1 MDSREDEVV
10 TGKDRQKQLAREHH
24 ERQQAAR
31 VQRERTQKRTAAIG
45 TTAGVVVVVAGIVA
59 AAFFLT
65 GGNDDDPA
73 TAAASA
79 PASANPSDPAA
90 AAPAQPLPYDKG
102 TGKCD
107 YVTDPAG
114 AAKDVGKPDP
124 KVAAAPAVMKINT
137 NLGVIEADLDG
148 AKAPCTV
155 GSFTHLASKGY
166 FDKTKCHRLTTEGIK
181 VLQCGDPTATGSGG
195 PGYRFVDENLEG
207 ASYKRGVLAMANSGA
222 NTNGS
227 QFFIVYGDET
237 DTLPD
242 QYTPFGTITKG
253 LDLVDKVAKAGAEG
267 GADGPPKQAV
277 DIKDVTIT
285 GKS

>member
-1 MDSREDEVV
+1 MV

-31 VQRERTQKRTAAIG
+31 VQRERIAKRNAAIG
-45 TTAGVVVVVAGIVA
+45 TTAGVVVVIAGIVA
-59 AAFFLT
+59 AAIFLT
-65 GGNDDDPA
+65 GGDDADPA

-79 PASANPSDPAA
+79 SANPAESAA
-90 AAPAQPLPYDKG
+90 AAPAEPLPFDKG
-102 TGKCD
+102 TGRCD
-107 YVTDPAG
+107 YVSDPAG

-124 KVAAAPAVMKINT
+124 KVAAAPAVMKIDT
-137 NLGVIEADLDG
+137 NLGVIQADLDG

-166 FDKTKCHRLTTEGIK
+166 FANTKCHRLTTEGIK

-207 ASYKRGVLAMANSGA
+207 ASYKRGVLAMANSGP

-242 QYTPFGTITKG
+242 SYTPFGTITKG
-253 LDLVDKVAKAGAEG
+253 LDLVDKVAKAGVEG
-267 GADGPPKQAV
+267 GGGDGTPKQAV
-277 DIKDVTIT
+277 EIKDVTIT

>member
-1 MDSREDEVV
+1 MV

-31 VQRERTQKRTAAIG
+31 AQRERVAKRNAAIG
-45 TTAGVVVVVAGIVA
+45 TTAGVVVVIAGIVA
-59 AAFFLT
+59 AAIFLT
-65 GGNDDDPA
+65 GGSDDADPA

-79 PASANPSDPAA
+79 SANPAESA
-90 AAPAQPLPYDKG
+90 AAPAEPLPFDKG
-102 TGKCD
+102 TGRCD
-107 YVTDPAG
+107 YVSDPAG
-114 AAKDVGKPDP
+114 GAKDVGKPDP
-124 KVAAAPAVMKINT
+124 KVAAAPAVMKIDT
-137 NLGVIEADLDG
+137 NLGVIQADLDG

-166 FDKTKCHRLTTEGIK
+166 FANTKCHRLTTEGIK

-207 ASYKRGVLAMANSGA
+207 ASYKRGVLAMANSGP

-242 QYTPFGTITKG
+242 SYTPFGTITKG
-253 LDLVDKVAKAGAEG
+253 LDLVDKVAKAGVEG
-267 GADGPPKQAV
+267 GGGDGTPKQAV
-277 DIKDVTIT
+277 EIKDVTIT

>member
-1 MDSREDEVV
+1 MV

-31 VQRERTQKRTAAIG
+31 LQRERAAKRNAAIG
-45 TTAGVVVVVAGIVA
+45 TTAGVVVVIAGIVA
-59 AAFFLT
+59 AAIFLT
-65 GGNDDDPA
+65 GGSDDADPA

-79 PASANPSDPAA
+79 SANPAESAA
-90 AAPAQPLPYDKG
+90 AAPAEPLPFDKG
-102 TGKCD
+102 TGRCD
-107 YVTDPAG
+107 YVSDPAG
-114 AAKDVGKPDP
+114 GAKDVGKPDP
-124 KVAAAPAVMKINT
+124 KVAAAPAVMKIDT

-166 FDKTKCHRLTTEGIK
+166 FANTKCHRLTTEGIK

-207 ASYKRGVLAMANSGA
+207 ASYKRGVLAMANSGP

-242 QYTPFGTITKG
+242 SYTPFGTITKG
-253 LDLVDKVAKAGAEG
+253 LDLVDKVAKAGVEG
-267 GADGPPKQAV
+267 GGGDGTPKQAV
-277 DIKDVTIT
+277 EIKDVTIT

>member
-1 MDSREDEVV
+1 MV

-31 VQRERTQKRTAAIG
+31 VQRERIAKRNAAIG
-45 TTAGVVVVVAGIVA
+45 TTAGVVVVIAGIVA
-59 AAFFLT
+59 AAIFLT
-65 GGNDDDPA
+65 GGDDADPA

-79 PASANPSDPAA
+79 SANPAESAA
-90 AAPAQPLPYDKG
+90 AAPAEPLPFDKG
-102 TGKCD
+102 TGRCD
-107 YVTDPAG
+107 YVSDPAG
-114 AAKDVGKPDP
+114 GAKDVGKPDP
-124 KVAAAPAVMKINT
+124 KVAAAPAVMKIDT
-137 NLGVIEADLDG
+137 NLGVIQADLDG

-166 FDKTKCHRLTTEGIK
+166 FDNTKCHRLTTEGIK

-207 ASYKRGVLAMANSGA
+207 ASYKRGVLAMANSGP

-242 QYTPFGTITKG
+242 SYTPFGTITKG
-253 LDLVDKVAKAGAEG
+253 LDLVDKVAKAGVEG
-267 GADGPPKQAV
+267 GGGDGTPKQAV
-277 DIKDVTIT
+277 EIKDVTIT